1 MASKSLGTLTIDMI
15 AKTGNFEKGMSK
27 AERSTYNFKKNSKKN
42 IDSAMTN
49 IAKGFAGATVA
60 IVGYTTALAT
70 IALKSTQAVASQTR
84 LAEALHTSYDSLTS
98 LNLAFADK
106 GIDNFESSMNRLN
119 RRLGA
124 AELGRGAA
132 LKAVE
137 ELNLNLKE
145 LSTVEADERL
155 AIIADRIKEVSTSS
169 EMAARF
175 AQDLGFEQKEAVN
188 FFLQG
193 GDAIR
198 EYSKR
203 VEKLGLALSDVD
215 AKRIEEAH
223 NAMGF
228 FGDATK
234 GATQQLSLAFA
245 PAIVAITEV
254 MEDMLEAT
262 GGLSKYFSDLGKV
275 AIQAFS
281 YIADGADIAYRTIG
295 ALIDSIMWLAGNAT
309 RLLAPLGE
317 AFGGLVGSKD
327 IENYFKEQ
335 LILAESM
342 VEVSTKNMNEIFE
355 RNLLGEEFRKKY
367 KENLNKTFEGLGESK
382 IASSIEIKGTDNTA
396 KEAVKSYE
404 ELLGIYSKTQAL
416 QNSFNEELK
425 NIEKSTATAA
435 QKTELIALASQKY
448 NNELEKLNEKKGYL
462 DILGEFDKEQ
472 ALANDFV
479 KTIEEINDSAST
491 HAEKLELMALATQR
505 YEEALKNL
513 EPKKKTFD
521 ELLGNYDKNQAALN
535 EYNRALEE
543 IGNSAATNEEKIYL
557 QALALER
564 LNESLETSKT
574 YWDQWLEGAQ
584 NALENFDE
592 LGKTVVD
599 NFTSGFGNA
608 FEKVLT
614 GASSLKDGFRDMMSG
629 LASSVIN
636 AIGQMIAQWMA
647 YEAVQ
652 LIVGKQTQATEATR
666 LQANALAMAQ
676 MAGLNAFASTAAI
689 PVTGPALA
697 PAAMAAALGIT
708 LPFAG
713 TIGAT
718 ALAGMAHDGLDSV
731 PKTGTWLL
739 EKGERVITSNT
750 SAKLDKTLDRVT
762 NNKNNMNNNFYISGE
777 LDQRTQSQIAMEISR
792 KQRLA
797 DLRLGR

>member
-60 IVGYTTALAT
+60 IAGYTTALAT

-84 LAEALHTSYDSLTS
+84 LAEALHTSYDSITR

-234 GATQQLSLAFA
+234 GATQQLALTFA

-262 GGLSKYFSDLGKV
+262 GGLRKYFSVLGKV

-281 YIADGADIAYRTIG
+281 YIADGVDIAYRMIG

-309 RLLAPLGE
+309 RLLARLGE
-317 AFGGLVGSKD
+317 GFGGLVGSKD
-327 IENYFKEQ
+327 IENYF
-335 LILAESM
+335 
-342 VEVSTKNMNEIFE
+342 
-355 RNLLGEEFRKKY
+355 
-367 KENLNKTFEGLGESK
+367 
-382 IASSIEIKGTDNTA
+382 
-396 KEAVKSYE
+396 
-404 ELLGIYSKTQAL
+404 
-416 QNSFNEELK
+416 
-425 NIEKSTATAA
+425 
-435 QKTELIALASQKY
+435 
-448 NNELEKLNEKKGYL
+448 
-462 DILGEFDKEQ
+462 
-472 ALANDFV
+472 
-479 KTIEEINDSAST
+479 
-491 HAEKLELMALATQR
+491 
-505 YEEALKNL
+505 
-513 EPKKKTFD
+513 
-521 ELLGNYDKNQAALN
+521 
-535 EYNRALEE
+535 
-543 IGNSAATNEEKIYL
+543 
-557 QALALER
+557 
-564 LNESLETSKT
+564 
-574 YWDQWLEGAQ
+574 
-584 NALENFDE
+584 
-592 LGKTVVD
+592 
-599 NFTSGFGNA
+599 
-608 FEKVLT
+608 
-614 GASSLKDGFRDMMSG
+614 
-629 LASSVIN
+629 
-636 AIGQMIAQWMA
+636 
-647 YEAVQ
+647 
-652 LIVGKQTQATEATR
+652 
-666 LQANALAMAQ
+666 
-676 MAGLNAFASTAAI
+676 
-689 PVTGPALA
+689 
-697 PAAMAAALGIT
+697 
-708 LPFAG
+708 
-713 TIGAT
+713 
-718 ALAGMAHDGLDSV
+718 
-731 PKTGTWLL
+731 
-739 EKGERVITSNT
+739 
-750 SAKLDKTLDRVT
+750 
-762 NNKNNMNNNFYISGE
+762 
-777 LDQRTQSQIAMEISR
+777 
-792 KQRLA
+792 
-797 DLRLGR
+797 

>member
-84 LAEALHTSYDSLTS
+84 LAEALHTSYDSITR

-234 GATQQLSLAFA
+234 GATQQLALALA

-435 QKTELIALASQKY
+435 QKTELIALATQKY
-448 NNELEKLNEKKGYL
+448 NDELEKLNEKKGYL

-574 YWDQWLEGAQ
+574 YWEQWLEGAQ